1 MTRLANLTAPG
12 RLAAVARTGYRGA
25 RMYPVYRAKDLI
37 EAELLLQ
44 RLRDRGIPSA
54 LQNGHLIGLLGELPL
69 SVQPTVCVLEERDQS
84 AGQVCVREMEAAL
97 RAPELPDRVCSSC
110 GDTSPGNFE
119 ECWKCR
125 ADLDL

>member
-1 MTRLANLTAPG
+1 MF
-12 RLAAVARTGYRGA
+12 
-25 RMYPVYRAKDLI
+25 PVYTAKDLI

-54 LQNGHLIGLLGELPL
+54 LQNAYLLGLLGELPL
-69 SVQPTVCVLEERDQS
+69 SVRPTVCVLEERDQT
-84 AGQVCVREMEAAL
+84 AAQLCIREMEAAL
-97 RAPELPDRVCSSC
+97 RAPELPDVVCPNC

-125 ADLDL
+125 AELE